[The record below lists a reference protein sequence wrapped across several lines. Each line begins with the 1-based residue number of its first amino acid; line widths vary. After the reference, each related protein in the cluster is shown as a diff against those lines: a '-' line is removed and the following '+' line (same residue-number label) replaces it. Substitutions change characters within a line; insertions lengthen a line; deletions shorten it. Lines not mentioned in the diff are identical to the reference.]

1 MREYGGWLRPAWYGP
16 DDPELS
22 IQREAARAR
31 NSVALFDGSSLGK
44 IEVIGPDAAK
54 LADFHSYNRLSTLK
68 PGKIRYGFLLQESG
82 IVFDDGVTLRLSEDR
97 FLVSCSSGH
106 TDAVRMRLELWRQDR
121 FDARRVVIHDTT
133 AQWATLTITGPRSR
147 DLVEACGIEVALDD
161 QSLPHM
167 AFAMAEFDGAPLRV
181 ARVSF
186 TGDRSYELSVPARRA
201 GALRARLAGKLQA
214 FGGGLMGLE
223 ALMILRAEKGFI
235 VVGKDTDGTTMPH
248 DLGIGGPRELEDGR
262 VYRQALAFHA
272 GRQRQGPQAV
282 RRLERRSGRGAAAD
296 RRPYR
301 DRRRRGAAI
310 AGLRDL
316 ELHEPEPWA
325 PDRARPRRRRV

>member
-1 MREYGGWLRPAWYGP
+1 M
-16 DDPELS
+16 
-22 IQREAARAR
+22 
-31 NSVALFDGSSLGK
+31 
-44 IEVIGPDAAK
+44 
-54 LADFHSYNRLSTLK
+54 
-68 PGKIRYGFLLQESG
+68 
-82 IVFDDGVTLRLSEDR
+82 FDDGVTLRLGEDR

-133 AQWATLTITGPRSR
+133 AQWATLTVTGPRSR

-248 DLGIGGPRELEDGR
+248 DLGIGGPRDSRTDEYIGKRSLFMPVANDKGRKQFVGLSVAAGEAPLPTGAHVATGAGAARRSQGYVTSSYMSPSLGRPIALGLVEDGFKR
-262 VYRQALAFHA
+262 MGEAVGVYHL
-272 GRQRQGPQAV
+272 GAV
-282 RRLERRSGRGAAAD
+282 RRAT
-296 RRPYR
+296 
-301 DRRRRGAAI
+301 I
-310 AGLRDL
+310 APAVALDPEGKR
-316 ELHEPEPWA
+316 LHA
-325 PDRARPRRRRV
+325 